1 MALNF
6 LSFTSTLSYFIFVS
20 CQSWT
25 FRMLF
30 SEHLQNS
37 HNQNVVARRFYAL
50 MAQYPSYFCILLADH
65 SVRFVCYAI
74 SFSHHR
80 RLQWI
85 HIFFFL
91 ISTSWFRLIKRRSQ
105 EKRSSGDYVAIV
117 CVFVCAVRVSA
128 WVYANANAYGPLWPP
143 FRDDG
148 LVIFVDFSSGLN
160 FNFIVHGQSQAT
172 NIMQRHQSIYKSHT
186 YTDIQI
192 YDIHFVVNSLEYSVP
207 HQRTADRTMEEK
219 HVWTCVEKLL
229 LLFHRRIL
237 LRSMLLYLIF
247 FVVVVVVFPL
257 AERHET
263 FDHLHVWDKALRKND
278 LWGMRCRDWRYVR
291 LIR

>member
-1 MALNF
+1 MALIF
-6 LSFTSTLSYFIFVS
+6 LSFTSTLSYFIFIS

-186 YTDIQI
+186 YTDIWYSFRSQFI
-192 YDIHFVVNSLEYSVP
+192 RIFRATPTNGRPNNGRKTCLDVCWKIIAFVS
-207 HQRTADRTMEEK
+207 
-219 HVWTCVEKLL
+219 
-229 LLFHRRIL
+229 
-237 LRSMLLYLIF
+237 
-247 FVVVVVVFPL
+247 
-257 AERHET
+257 
-263 FDHLHVWDKALRKND
+263 
-278 LWGMRCRDWRYVR
+278 
-291 LIR
+291 